1 MVSKKRI
8 LIFYDHFYPAYKA
21 GGPTQSLVNLVREL
35 YDVYDFYI
43 VCKPHE
49 MGETAVLDGITING
63 WNNWEGKANL
73 YYWQYGWK
81 QRTTLK
87 ELIEEIS
94 PDVVYVNGVYSP
106 FFNFLPLFYA
116 VQFKKKRPQLNIVL
130 SARGMLHPGA
140 LSQKAFKKKVYL
152 FLFKLLNL
160 HRSVQWHAT
169 DAKEADFIRFNMG
182 NQIAVKQAANFP
194 NLLPLTPGPLKKKG
208 QLVLGTIALISPMKN
223 HLEILKALT
232 SINFPVTWHIFGPVK
247 DIDYWKACLAQ
258 IKKLPELI
266 EVKYHGEL
274 APHLL
279 KQAMAQ
285 FQVFIMPSKSENFG
299 HAIVEALSAGKPV
312 ITTTATPFT
321 DLENTGCGFA
331 IDPVALQEGL
341 VKSIRFFSEMNQEQY
356 EKSCHAAE
364 KYIHTKMN
372 PEQLKK
378 IYNLLFEDK

>member
-1 MVSKKRI
+1 MKKKL
-8 LIFYDHFYPAYKA
+8 LIFYDHFYPSFKA
-21 GGPTQSLVNLVREL
+21 GGPTQSLVNLVREM
-35 YDVYDFYI
+35 YEQFDISI
-43 VCKPHE
+43 VCKPNE
-49 MGETAVLDGITING
+49 MGERQPMQGVVVNQWI
-63 WNNWEGKANL
+63 NWELKASVF
-73 YYWQYGWK
+73 YWQYGFAK
-81 QRTTLK
+81 KDELK
-87 ELIEEIS
+87 KILS
-94 PDVVYVNGVYSP
+94 SVDPDVIYVNGIYSLY
-106 FFNFLPLFYA
+106 FNLLPLWYG
-116 VQFKKKRPQLNIVL
+116 VKYKKEKNNLSVIL
-130 SARGMLHPGA
+130 SARGMLHAGA
-140 LSQKAFKKKVYL
+140 LSQKSLKKKL
-152 FLFKLLNL
+152 FLKLFRFFKL
-160 HRSVQWHAT
+160 HEAVKWHAT

-182 NQIAVKQAANFP
+182 NQIVIKQAANFP

-232 SINFPVTWHIFGPVK
+232 SINFSVTWHIFGPVK

-279 KQAMAQ
+279 KQAMTQ

-299 HAIVEALSAGKPV
+299 HAIVEAMSAGKPV

-321 DLENTGCGFA
+321 DLENAGCGFA

-341 VKSIRFFSEMNQEQY
+341 VKSIRFFAEMHQEQY
-356 EKSCHAAE
+356 EKSCHGAE
-364 KYIHTKMN
+364 KYIHTKMD